1 MDFKLR
7 SIILV
12 ITLFVSVFL
21 NSAKAGLVLPDP
33 DCGFSGGDNCLVFDD
48 FTVFSMSFL
57 QFNEDSSLQPISGDT
72 YYIDSSPGKIKDDIV
87 IASSPAA
94 ATNNTDISATGIDD
108 AFDTPNDGGSDLFA
122 MLADNEPTPVLTN
135 DNNVT
140 SLLPNPDGIDI
151 DGDGTANE
159 LQGLSL
165 WDIETSALTSFLGG
179 EELLFFFNL
188 NETGTVGA
196 LDSGQDMLGWMR
208 VFLTDSLTGDTIDF
222 TLSGANTLNPAIQ
235 SQAQTGLGGVVA
247 PDNILPTADDEWAY
261 VHGQIC
267 VDENDG
273 TVLALASCSNAGNPA
288 NGQTVN
294 QNLGSNAAAFALW
307 NEDLN
312 SALYSNKY
320 DMMTVD
326 LRMAHI
332 ENGFDQMFIRA
343 GEVEGGEIPEPL
355 GVWLFVAG
363 IFGLFCSRRSCKA

>member
-1 MDFKLR
+1 MNFIFR
-7 SIILV
+7 SIFFVIILL
-12 ITLFVSVFL
+12 ISVFF
-21 NSAKAGLVLPDP
+21 NSAKAGVVLPNP
-33 DCGFSGGDNCLVFDD
+33 NCGFSGGDNCLIFDD

-57 QFNEDSSLQPISGDT
+57 QFNEDQSLQPVSGDT
-72 YYIDSSPGKIKDDIV
+72 YYIDSSPGKIKNDIV

-108 AFDTPNDGGSDLFA
+108 AFKTPNDGGSDLFA
-122 MLADNEPTPVLTN
+122 MLADNEPDPVLSN

-151 DGDGTANE
+151 DGDGTTNE
-159 LQGLSL
+159 LLGLSL
-165 WDIETSALTSFLGG
+165 WDIETSVLTSFLGG
-179 EELLFFFNL
+179 EDLLFFFNL
-188 NETGTVGA
+188 NETGTVDA

-235 SQAQTGLGGVVA
+235 SQAQTGLGGLVA
-247 PDNILPTADDEWAY
+247 PDNILPTANDEWAY

-273 TVLALASCSNAGNPA
+273 SVLALESCASAGNPA

-294 QNLGSNAAAFALW
+294 QNLGSNAAAFGLW

-332 ENGFDQMFIRA
+332 ENGFDQLFIRA
-343 GEVEGGEIPEPL
+343 GEIEGREIPEPV
-355 GVWLFVAG
+355 GIWLFVAG
-363 IFGLFCSRRSCKA
+363 VVGLFWARRNCKA